1 MIIGDKESFAVEYE
15 LDQNHGG
22 TWMYGK
28 ICYWISNYQV
38 GDYELGTSLRDTLF
52 AMKYLI
58 GDCGNREGLVL
69 CDLSP
74 EEAFFQLNESIYGN
88 LQKVDTNLP
97 DTPAR
102 FDILIPV
109 DVFSQW
115 KIFLIDCNNFTTILY
130 KRDTEESVRYFRIKR
145 GEFDN
150 IIKQL
155 YINLESM
162 YDRTYAKT

>member
-15 LDQNHGG
+15 LDENHGG
-22 TWMYGK
+22 AWMYGK
-28 ICYWISNYQV
+28 ICYWIGNDQV
-38 GDYELGTSLRDTLF
+38 GDYELGTSLRDALF

-88 LQKVDTNLP
+88 LKRANISLP
-97 DTPAR
+97 DLPAR

-115 KIFLIDCNNFTTILY
+115 KIFLIDCSNFTTIVY
-130 KRDTEESVRYFRIKR
+130 KRDAEESVHYFRIKR

-155 YINLESM
+155 YINLESI
-162 YDRTYAKT
+162 YESF